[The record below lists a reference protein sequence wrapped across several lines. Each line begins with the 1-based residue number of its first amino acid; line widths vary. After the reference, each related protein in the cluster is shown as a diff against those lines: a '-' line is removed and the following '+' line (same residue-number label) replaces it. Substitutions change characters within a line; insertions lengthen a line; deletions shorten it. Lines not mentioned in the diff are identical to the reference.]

1 MPTVRV
7 MIVDDHE
14 VVRLG
19 LKSLLGLQRGFE
31 VVAEAA
37 TVEEAVE
44 KARVHQPDVV
54 VLDVRLPGSSGITA
68 CRRILQERPAT
79 RVIVLT
85 SHTEEEVM
93 MQAIAAGAS
102 GYLLKQID
110 ARALLAAISTVAH
123 GGTLLDPA
131 LMDKAFA
138 RLRAA
143 AQAERQAALAALNEQ
158 ELKILTLVAEG
169 KTNREIARAIFLS
182 EKTVRNYVSAILAKL
197 GLHHRS
203 EAAAFAVEHGLA
215 GRHP

>member
-19 LKSLLGLQRGFE
+19 LKALLSLQRGFE

-54 VLDVRLPGSSGITA
+54 VLDVRLPGSSGIAA

-85 SHTEEEVM
+85 SHAEEEVM
-93 MQAIAAGAS
+93 MEAIAAGAS

-110 ARALLAAISTVAH
+110 ARALVAAISTVAS

-131 LMDKAFA
+131 LMDKVFT

-143 AQAERQAALAALNEQ
+143 AQEERRAALAALNER
-158 ELKILTLVAEG
+158 EREILALVAQG
-169 KTNREIARAIFLS
+169 KTNKEIARAIALS
-182 EKTVRNYVSAILAKL
+182 EKTVRNYVSAMLTKL

-203 EAAAFAVEHGLA
+203 EAAAFAIEHGL
-215 GRHP
+215 GEHRP